1 MVYLDIAQ
9 TMQLEQPVGLAKT
22 VDSHSIKPLHQIF
35 LRLARPIRLLVDQ
48 SLHKYC
54 LHKSAAMVT
63 IYALKIP
70 YRQPTSAASKAG
82 AAITSLARLTGNQT
96 ILTAFTAS
104 MVRLIQGH
112 AL

>member
-63 IYALKIP
+63 YIP

>member
-1 MVYLDIAQ
+1 
-9 TMQLEQPVGLAKT
+9 MQLEQPVGLAKT

-54 LHKSAAMVT
+54 PHKSAAMVT
-63 IYALKIP
+63 YALEIP

>member
-1 MVYLDIAQ
+1 VVYLDIAQ
-9 TMQLEQPVGLAKT
+9 TMKLEQPVGLAKT

-54 LHKSAAMVT
+54 LHKSAAMV
-63 IYALKIP
+63 YALKIP
-70 YRQPTSAASKAG
+70 YRQPKSAASKAG

-104 MVRLIQGH
+104 MVHLIQGH